1 MAFTGIFPAMDISP
15 SALGLFAVANPS
27 ANADEKNEDKWTRG
41 FSQEYNSR
49 PSYVRLWDDTSAVS
63 YVVADNNTAALFIE
77 ITPIFI
83 EVEDFHSTFG
93 LVGDDRFKRA
103 TTQLEAV
110 SQKALEAEFCDGKIA
125 RSSGLANT
133 YLAKST
139 ASVINSGTA
148 YSSQRAIAILE
159 NSISQMSPAGESG
172 IVHMTRD
179 IMSLLSSTG
188 QLFANSTDSHLATT
202 SGAAVVVGS
211 GYTGNGPHIAIST
224 IAVTSNVATIV
235 TATSHYLVAGESF
248 AMTTTAGGTAFDGTF
263 TVATVTN
270 ATTFTASIT
279 KTNQGATATPGNV
292 QMLGSDSTKWMY
304 ATGTVAAHL
313 GESIVVNETLAQGYG
328 VTANNNTMRI
338 KATRAA
344 VAYFDPSIHL
354 AIKVNLT
361 A

>member
-1 MAFTGIFPAMDISP
+1 MDVTP
-15 SALGLFAVANPS
+15 LALGLFAVANPS
-27 ANADEKNEDKWTRG
+27 ANADEKNENKWTRG

-63 YVVADNNTAALFIE
+63 YVVADNNAAPLFIE

-83 EVEDFHSTFG
+83 EVEDLHSTFG

-125 RSSGLANT
+125 QKSGLANT

-139 ASVINSGTA
+139 ASIISSGTA
-148 YSSQRAIAILE
+148 FSPKRAVAILE
-159 NSISQMSPAGESG
+159 NSISQMSASGESG
-172 IVHMTRD
+172 VIHMTRD
-179 IMSLLSSTG
+179 MLSLLASSG
-188 QLFANSTDSHLATT
+188 QLFTNSTDSRVSTT
-202 SGAAVVVGS
+202 SGAAVVIGS
-211 GYTGNGPHIAIST
+211 GYTGNGPHTAIST
-224 IAVTSNVATIV
+224 IAVASNVATIV
-235 TATSHYLVAGESF
+235 TSASHYLVVGESF

-263 TVATVTN
+263 TVASVTN

-279 KTNQGATATPGNV
+279 TTNQGATATPGNV
-292 QMLGSDSTKWMY
+292 QMLGSESTKWMY